1 MRQLLAVSSSV
12 TPAHPGLALGDSFEE
27 HLEAVVTLLLP
38 ILKEDADPDRCE
50 VAVNVVRRICG
61 AIGEKTTA
69 QAETLLP
76 ILISTASHESTSA
89 SVVACIL
96 SAFVDVVT
104 AVGPTCDQHLEGM
117 LRLLDDT
124 AGRRSKNVSKVPLRS
139 NPTLILMTA
148 RREHHVGV

>member
-1 MRQLLAVSSSV
+1 MLPFISSV
-12 TPAHPGLALGDSFEE
+12 TLALPDLALGDAFGE
-27 HLEAVVTLLLP
+27 HLETVMTLLLP

-50 VAVNVVRRICG
+50 AAVNVVRRICG
-61 AIGEKTTA
+61 AIGHKITA

-104 AVGPTCDQHLEGM
+104 AVGPTCDQHLEGV
-117 LRLLDDT
+117 LQLLDDT

-148 RREHHVGV
+148 RREHRVGV